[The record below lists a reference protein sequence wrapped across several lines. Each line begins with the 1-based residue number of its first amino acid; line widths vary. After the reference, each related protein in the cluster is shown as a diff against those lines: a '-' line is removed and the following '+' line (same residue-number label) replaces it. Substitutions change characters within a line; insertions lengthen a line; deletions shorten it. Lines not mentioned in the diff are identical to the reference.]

1 MTVTSRR
8 SDVSSGIVRWSIVLY
23 FGVRLGMGFMLF
35 SGRDV
40 VHVQHSL
47 ERKCPLCHRETTIL
61 GTSPIYG
68 DFLLIAMYR
77 HKVVGVFF
85 SSYLMPKSSRT
96 WRKSMGHH

>member
-1 MTVTSRR
+1 MNVFPEV
-8 SDVSSGIVRWSIVLY
+8 DGVLKLMEY
-23 FGVRLGMGFMLF
+23 TFNISWQRMFDCAAL
-35 SGRDV
+35 V
-40 VHVQHSL
+40 V
-47 ERKCPLCHRETTIL
+47 PCHRETTIL

-85 SSYLMPKSSRT
+85 SSYLMPKSSTT